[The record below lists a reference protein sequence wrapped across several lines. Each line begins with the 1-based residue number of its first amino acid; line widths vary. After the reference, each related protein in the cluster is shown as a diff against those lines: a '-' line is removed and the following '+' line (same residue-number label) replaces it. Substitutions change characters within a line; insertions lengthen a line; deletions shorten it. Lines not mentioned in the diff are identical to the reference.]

1 MSTVSISLT
10 NDQLK
15 LIDKLSSLHGFANR
29 SEFFRALIR
38 LITQKPRIVEDASLF
53 PFSVPTTQSKSKI
66 VSDFKKTNKY
76 SASFLKDLEEG
87 LDESTYFS
95 S

>member
-15 LIDKLSSLHGFANR
+15 LIDKVSSLHGFANR

-38 LITQKPRIVEDASLF
+38 LITKKPYIVEEASLL
-53 PFSVPTTQSKSKI
+53 PFTAPQTRSKAK
-66 VSDFKKTNKY
+66 VVADFKKTGKY
-76 SASFLKDLEEG
+76 SADFLNDLEAG
-87 LDESTYFS
+87 LTDSSHFS